1 MIKPRKAAWPYPGDT
16 PLDRAQRCA
25 HAYRA
30 ELLKLAPDLVR
41 TIDEKLTSLGEPWVA
56 PQPVILDL
64 DAEHRPRAL
73 SELLGGTPTEE
84 TIRQWRSRGNIPDR
98 KDDNNRPVNTVRDV
112 LDYQARQRQDRIQ
125 RTTHRTA

>member
-1 MIKPRKAAWPYPGDT
+1 MIKPRRTPWPFPGDT
-16 PLDRAQRCA
+16 PLDRARRCA
-25 HAYRA
+25 YEYRA
-30 ELLKLAPDLVR
+30 ELLKLAPEAVHAIDQKLVN
-41 TIDEKLTSLGEPWVA
+41 LGEPWVA

-98 KDDNNRPVNTVRDV
+98 KDDDNKPVNTVRDV
-112 LDYQARQRQDRIQ
+112 LDYQADQRRA
-125 RTTHRTA
+125 RAERKGA